1 MTAGD
6 ILGSAFES
14 LASNKIRSGLTMLG
28 VVIGV
33 ALVIILVSL
42 GESAKLFVDNQMR
55 GIGFG
60 RNGMIIHPGKMDPP
74 IEPSKLRL
82 EDSKEISRRVPEV
95 LDQVPIVVGS
105 AYIRSGN
112 VEHKT
117 SIRGFTE
124 NYTEL
129 VNHRVESGTFLTALD
144 VEQHRKTCVIGQK
157 IKDKVF
163 GGMAPLGETVRLGGR
178 RFTVVGV
185 MEKKGEMMGDDLD
198 DMVIVPITSAQDLLD
213 TDKLNA
219 IIVWSRNTGDLPVVK
234 EKITEFLSGRH
245 MRKDDFHFHTQEEM
259 ISILGTITG
268 TLTAFVSGVA
278 GVSLLVGCI
287 GIVNIMLVS
296 VLERTREIGIRKA
309 VGARHRDIFLQFF
322 GESMVLGLLGG
333 LTGLLSGVAAATLVM
348 VRCGLPVQISGWAVG
363 LALACSV
370 GVGLVAGVYPA
381 MRAAQANPIQA
392 LRFEH

>member
-1 MTAGD
+1 MTAAD
-6 ILGSAFES
+6 VIGSAFES
-14 LASNKIRSGLTMLG
+14 LAANKVRSGLTMLG

-42 GESAKLFVDNQMR
+42 GESARLFVDDQMR

-60 RNGMIIHPGKMDPP
+60 RNGLIIHPGRMDPP

-82 EDSKEISRRVPEV
+82 EDSREISRRIPEV

-105 AYIRSGN
+105 AYIRSGGQ
-112 VEHKT
+112 EHKT

-157 IKDKVF
+157 IKDKMF
-163 GGMAPLGETVRLGGR
+163 GGMAPIGETVRLAGR

-219 IIVWSRNTGDLPVVK
+219 IIVWSRSTEDLSIVR
-234 EKITEFLSGRH
+234 EKIGEFLSGRH

-278 GVSLLVGCI
+278 AVSLLVGCI

-309 VGARHRDIFLQFF
+309 VGARHQDIFWQFF
-322 GESMVLGLLGG
+322 GESMVLGMLGG
-333 LTGLLSGVAAATLVM
+333 FTGLFTGVGAAALVM
-348 VRCGLPVQISGWAVG
+348 KQTGLPVQISGWAVG
-363 LALACSV
+363 LALACSLGV
-370 GVGLVAGVYPA
+370 GVVAGVYPA
-381 MRAAQANPIQA
+381 MRAARANPIQA

>member
-1 MTAGD
+1 MNFED
-6 ILGSAFES
+6 LLSSAWES
-14 LASNKIRSGLTMLG
+14 LNANKIRSGLTMLG

-42 GESAKLFVDNQMR
+42 GESAKVFVDDQMR

-60 RNGMIIHPGKMDPP
+60 RNGLIIHPGKMDPP

-82 EDSKEISRRVPEV
+82 EDIRELSRRIPEV

-105 AYIRSGN
+105 AYVRTGN
-112 VEHKT
+112 LEHKT

-129 VNHRVESGTFLTALD
+129 VNHRVESGEFLSALD
-144 VEQHRKTCVIGQK
+144 IEQHRKTCVIGQK
-157 IKDKVF
+157 IKDKMF
-163 GGMAPLGETVRLGGR
+163 GGLAPIGETVRIGGR

-219 IIVWSRNTGDLPVVK
+219 VIVWSRRTEDLGVVR
-234 EKITEFLSGRH
+234 EKIAEFLSGRH

-259 ISILGTITG
+259 ISILGAITS
-268 TLTAFVSGVA
+268 TLTAFVSGIA
-278 GVSLLVGCI
+278 AVSLLVGCI

-296 VLERTREIGIRKA
+296 VMERTREIGIRKA
-309 VGARHRDIFLQFF
+309 VGARNRDIFLQFF
-322 GESMVLGLLGG
+322 GESMLLGLFGG
-333 LTGLLSGVAAATLVM
+333 LAGLGSGVGVAALVM
-348 VRCGLPVQISGWAVG
+348 VKSGLPVQISLWAVVM
-363 LALACSV
+363 ALACSV
-370 GVGLVAGVYPA
+370 GVGLFAGVYPA
-381 MRAAQANPIQA
+381 MRAAQADPIQA

>member
-1 MTAGD
+1 MTASD
-6 ILGSAFES
+6 IVASAVDS
-14 LASNKIRSGLTMLG
+14 LAANKVRSGLTMLG

-42 GESAKLFVDNQMR
+42 GESAKTFVDDQMR

-60 RNGMIIHPGKMDPP
+60 RNGMVIHPGKMDPP

-82 EDSKEISRRVPEV
+82 EDSREISRRVPEV

-105 AYIRSGN
+105 AYIRAGGQ
-112 VEHKT
+112 EYKT
-117 SIRGFTE
+117 SVRGFTE

-129 VNHRVESGTFLTALD
+129 VNHRVESGNFLTSLD

-157 IKDKVF
+157 VKDKLF
-163 GGMAPLGETVRLGGR
+163 AGFDPIGETVRISGR
-178 RFTVVGV
+178 RFTIVGV

-198 DMVIVPITSAQDLLD
+198 DLVIVPITTAQDLLD

-219 IIVWSRNTGDLPVVK
+219 VLVWARRTEDLPLIK
-234 EKITEFLSGRH
+234 ERIVEFLSGRH

-278 GVSLLVGCI
+278 AVSLLVGCI

-322 GESMVLGLLGG
+322 GESMVLGMLGG
-333 LTGLLSGVAAATLVM
+333 VSGLVSGMGLAALVM
-348 VRCGLPVQISGWAVG
+348 LRTGLPVHISGWAVL
-363 LALACSV
+363 LALVCSL

-381 MRAAQANPIQA
+381 MRAARANPIQA
-392 LRFEH
+392 LRFEN

>member
-1 MTAGD
+1 MTFAD
-6 ILGSAFES
+6 ILRSALDS
-14 LASNKIRSGLTMLG
+14 LAANKVRSGLTMLG

-42 GESAKLFVDNQMR
+42 GESAKTFVDDQMR

-60 RNGMIIHPGKMDPP
+60 RNGLIIHPGKMDPP

-82 EDSKEISRRVPEV
+82 EDSREIARRIPEV

-105 AYIRSGN
+105 AYIRTGN
-112 VEHKT
+112 KEHKT

-129 VNHRVESGTFLTALD
+129 VNHRVEAGSFLTALD
-144 VEQHRKTCVIGQK
+144 VERHRKSCVIGQK
-157 IKDKVF
+157 IKDALF
-163 GGMAPLGETVRLGGR
+163 GGLTPIGETVRIAGR

-198 DMVIVPITSAQDLLD
+198 DLVIVPITAAQDLLD

-219 IIVWSRNTGDLPVVK
+219 IIVWSRRTEDLPVVRA
-234 EKITEFLSGRH
+234 KIAEFLSGRH

-278 GVSLLVGCI
+278 AVSLLVGCI

-333 LTGLLSGVAAATLVM
+333 LTGLLTGIGLASLVM
-348 VRCGLPVQISGWAVG
+348 VKCGLPVQISGWAVG
-363 LALACSV
+363 LALASSL

-381 MRAAQANPIQA
+381 MRAARANPIQA

>member
-1 MTAGD
+1 MTASD
-6 ILGSAFES
+6 VLGSAFES
-14 LASNKIRSGLTMLG
+14 LAANKVRSGLTMLG

-42 GESAKLFVDNQMR
+42 GESARLFVDDQMR

-60 RNGMIIHPGKMDPP
+60 RNGLIIHPGKMDPP

-82 EDSKEISRRVPEV
+82 EDSRELSRRIPEV

-105 AYIRSGN
+105 AYIRSGGM
-112 VEHKT
+112 EHKT

-124 NYTEL
+124 NYTEM

-157 IKDKVF
+157 IKDKMF
-163 GGMAPLGETVRLGGR
+163 GGMAPLGETVRLAGR

-219 IIVWSRNTGDLPVVK
+219 IIVWSRGTEDLPIVR
-234 EKITEFLSGRH
+234 EKIADFLSGRH

-278 GVSLLVGCI
+278 AVSLLVGCI

-296 VLERTREIGIRKA
+296 VMERTREIGIRKA
-309 VGARHRDIFLQFF
+309 VGARHRDIFWQFF
-322 GESMVLGLLGG
+322 GESLVLGMLGG
-333 LTGLLSGVAAATLVM
+333 LTGLFTGVAAAALVM
-348 VRCGLPVQISGWAVG
+348 TQTGLPVQISGWAVG
-363 LALACSV
+363 LALACSMGV
-370 GVGLVAGVYPA
+370 GVVAGVYPA